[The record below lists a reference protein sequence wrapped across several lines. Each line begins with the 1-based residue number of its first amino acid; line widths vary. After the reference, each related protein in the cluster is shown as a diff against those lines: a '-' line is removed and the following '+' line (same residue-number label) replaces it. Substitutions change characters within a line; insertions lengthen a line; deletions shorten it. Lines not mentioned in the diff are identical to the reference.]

1 MKITV
6 ERFEFGSNDTLG
18 KLSIDGKF
26 ICYTIED
33 EKREVKVKGET
44 CIPNGTYKVS
54 KRHSPK
60 FSPKFG
66 HDMLWIKD
74 VPGFEFILIH
84 TGNTEKDTEG
94 CLIVGMRIGSLDGK
108 RAVLDSKTAYNKI
121 YPLISGAI
129 DRGEEVTISY
139 MDKKLAV

>member
-6 ERFEFGSNDTLG
+6 ERFDFGSNETLS
-18 KLSIDGKF
+18 KLYIDGVF
-26 ICYTIED
+26 MCYCIED
-33 EKREVKVKGET
+33 EVRQVKIKGES
-44 CIPNGTYKVS
+44 CIPVGTYKVG

-66 HDMLWIKD
+66 HPMLWVKD

-84 TGNTEKDTEG
+84 TGNTDNDTEG

-108 RAVLDSKTAYNKI
+108 RAVLDSKIAYNKI
-121 YPLISGAI
+121 YPIISEAI
-129 DRGEEVTISY
+129 DRFESVEIEY
-139 MDKKLAV
+139 MNKKLVA

>member
-6 ERFEFGSNDTLG
+6 ERFDFGSDDTIG
-18 KLSIDGKF
+18 KVFIDGKF
-26 ICYTIED
+26 YCYCIED
-33 EKREVKVKGET
+33 EVRKVKVKGET

-84 TGNTEKDTEG
+84 TGNTDNDTEG
-94 CLIVGMRIGSLDGK
+94 CLIVGMRIGQLEGQ

-121 YPLISGAI
+121 YPIISKAI
-129 DRGEEVTISY
+129 DLGLDVEIEY
-139 MDKKLAV
+139 MNKK